1 MMGSK
6 TQETLVTPKGFRGCM
21 TPLSNQIYQITTEH
35 YSLKSQSGFE
45 TGRNIEKSNSAWWG
59 NPCMPLY
66 L

>member
-45 TGRNIEKSNSAWWG
+45 TGRNIEKSNSA
-59 NPCMPLY
+59 
-66 L
+66 